1 MRILVSEQSRPIQ
14 ALVAQA
20 GRYSNRLKELE
31 SLVRGERGAL
41 GSSSNRG
48 RTYQQVDPDYDGP
61 EAEYHVADLAAR
73 ALN

>member
-1 MRILVSEQSRPIQ
+1 VRILVSEQSRPIQ

-41 GSSSNRG
+41 
-48 RTYQQVDPDYDGP
+48 
-61 EAEYHVADLAAR
+61 
-73 ALN
+73 